1 MKRALITGV
10 NGMDGSY
17 LAEHLLKLGY
27 EVHGTVRF
35 AAKLSN
41 IESIKNKIVLH
52 FGEII
57 DSNFIYKTILKSQ
70 PDEIYHLAAISSS
83 AEIWN
88 DPLTTYN
95 VDATSVVLFLEA
107 IKAINK
113 NIKFLFC
120 SSSEIYANHNGPV
133 DENTSYDPASPY
145 GIAKLFAHQNIK
157 LYSNKYGI
165 FACNAICFNH
175 ESERRGESFVTKK
188 ISQGVAEIYLK
199 SEKII
204 TFGDISAKRD
214 WGYAPEYVV
223 AMHKMLQLQNPE
235 DFILA
240 SNSLHSVEEII
251 AHAFRYKNID
261 DWQKY
266 VRFDLNISVNRV
278 NRELVGIIDK
288 ARSLLDWEPKIS
300 ILQAIEIMV
309 EHEIKNSVK
318 KNNIILV
325 N

>member
-27 EVHGTVRF
+27 EVHGTTRF
-35 AAKLSN
+35 SSSHKN
-41 IESIKNKIVLH
+41 IHSIKNKIHLH

-57 DSNFIYKTILKSQ
+57 DPNFIYKTIFESQ
-70 PDEIYHLAAISSS
+70 PDEIYHLAAISNS

-95 VDATSVVLFLEA
+95 VDGMSVVLFLEA
-107 IKAINK
+107 IKSINK

-120 SSSEIYANHNGPV
+120 SSSEIYANNNGPI
-133 DENTSYDPASPY
+133 DENTSFNPVSPY

-157 LYSNKYGI
+157 LYQKKYDI
-165 FACNAICFNH
+165 YACNAICFNH
-175 ESERRGESFVTKK
+175 ESERRGDGFVTKK
-188 ISQGVAEIYLK
+188 ISKGVAEIYLK
-199 SEKII
+199 SQEII
-204 TFGDISAKRD
+204 SFGDITAKKD

-223 AMHKMLQLQNPE
+223 AMHKMLQLDNPE

-240 SNSLHSVEEII
+240 SNSLHSVQDII
-251 AHAFRYKNID
+251 KHAFHFKNIF
-261 DWQKY
+261 DWENY
-266 VRFDLNISVNRV
+266 VKFDVNLNANRV
-278 NRELVGIIDK
+278 NKELVGIIDK
-288 ARSLLDWEPKIS
+288 AKSLLNWEPKTT
-300 ILQAIEIMV
+300 ILQAIEYMV
-309 EHEIKNSVK
+309 DHEIKNSIQ